1 MVKPHM
7 KPKEI
12 LQSQYELSR
21 VSMQGERERGVGGGW
36 GYPPTR
42 SFYFGYLFLDF

>member
-12 LQSQYELSR
+12 LQSQYELAR
-21 VSMQGERERGVGGGW
+21 VSMQGEQEGGG
-36 GYPPTR
+36 GGLVYPPTR